1 MVDYV
6 TIFEKLYDNY
16 GPQGWWPANSRFEIS
31 VGAILTQNTMW
42 RNVVVSIKNL
52 ENAGLM
58 EPYRMYIASSEKL
71 ANLIRP
77 SGFPKLKAG
86 RLKNFLSFFSEFSFD
101 FEILDRFDTKT
112 LSELLLKVN
121 GIGEETANS
130 MLLYIF
136 ERPVFISDAYSKR
149 LFLRIGIKENF
160 EITNVMKDSKTL
172 GEFHALI
179 VQHSKVY
186 CRSKPICQNCPLLG
200 ICEYGEKYV

>member
-1 MVDYV
+1 MVNYEV
-6 TIFEKLYDNY
+6 VFEKLYENY
-16 GPQGWWPANSRFEIS
+16 GPQGWWPADSKFEIAI
-31 VGAILTQNTMW
+31 GAILTQNTMW

-71 ANLIRP
+71 ATLIRP
-77 SGFPKLKAG
+77 SGFPKLKAE
-86 RLKNFLSFFSEFSFD
+86 RLKNFLSFFSKFSFD
-101 FEILDRFDTKT
+101 FEELERFETKV

-136 ERPVFISDAYSKR
+136 KRPVFISDAYSKR
-149 LFLRIGIKENF
+149 LFSRIGIKESV
-160 EITNVMKDSKTL
+160 EVESISKDPKML
-172 GEFHALI
+172 GEFHALV

-186 CRSKPICQNCPLLG
+186 CRSKPICQNCPLVAF
-200 ICEYGEKYV
+200 CEYGERHV

>member
-1 MVDYV
+1 MVNYEMV
-6 TIFEKLYDNY
+6 FERLYENY
-16 GPQGWWPANSRFEIS
+16 GPQGWWPANSKFEIS

-42 RNVVVSIKNL
+42 RNVVVSIKSL

-71 ANLIRP
+71 ARLIRP

-101 FEILDRFDTKT
+101 FEGLDRFDTEV

-121 GIGEETANS
+121 GIGKETANS

-136 ERPVFISDAYSKR
+136 ERPVFISDAYSRR
-149 LFLRIGIKENF
+149 LFSRIGIRENV
-160 EITNVMKDSKTL
+160 EVEHIIKDPKML
-172 GEFHALI
+172 GEFHALL

-186 CRSKPICQNCPLLG
+186 CRSKPICQKCPLLSV
-200 ICEYGEKYV
+200 CEYGAKYV

>member
-1 MVDYV
+1 MVDYK
-6 TIFEKLYDNY
+6 IAFQKLYDNY
-16 GPQGWWPANSRFEIS
+16 GPQGWWPANSKFEIS

-58 EPYRMYIASSEKL
+58 EPYRMYIASSEKI
-71 ANLIRP
+71 AQLIRP
-77 SGFPKLKAG
+77 SGFPKLKAE
-86 RLKNFLSFFSEFSFD
+86 RLKHFLSFFSEFSFD
-101 FEILDRFDTKT
+101 FEVLDRLDTKT

-149 LFLRIGIKENF
+149 LFLRLGI
-160 EITNVMKDSKTL
+160 KDSKIENIARDPKIL

-200 ICEYGEKYV
+200 ICEYGEKHV